1 MKTTQFGS
9 IAFLRFLLTALALFP
24 TGNAVATSPLLI
36 DHNDVDIAALS
47 SNQIN
52 RAKAVLHIG
61 YGHTSH
67 GSQLTT
73 GMSGLVGFANGGGL
87 GMTHTNDI
95 FAFNNGGAGGA
106 LDLQEGGG
114 LNGDCGYYP
123 QWYNNTVNYLDDPS
137 HADVNVVIWSWCG
150 QMPGKYSSG
159 TLTNEYLAP
168 MSLLEDSYPDV
179 VFVYMTGHVDIW
191 DDADQKAAC
200 QVIRNYCATN
210 NKVLYDFADIEH
222 YDPDG
227 TFFEFVADSCDYY
240 SGAGTGKLGNWATE
254 WQDSHTEN
262 VDWYSCTSAHSQP
275 LNANQKAYAAWA
287 LWCALAEDLD
297 RDGIADEWEERY
309 GGCGLFDEGEHDQD
323 GDGSTDYAEFVAD
336 TNPTNPASSLQIG
349 EVVVDGT
356 TSVVRFDSSAE
367 RVYGL
372 EWSSNLVDGGWAGV
386 AGQTNQPGSGGSM
399 SLTGTSAN
407 ASSFYR
413 VEVAIP

>member
-1 MKTTQFGS
+1 MKRNLIISVS
-9 IAFLRFLLTALALFP
+9 IPVAVFATFVLFP
-24 TGNAVATSPLLI
+24 AGKAVAASPLII
-36 DHNDVDIAALS
+36 DHNDVDITALS
-47 SNQIN
+47 SKQIN
-52 RAKAVLHIG
+52 RAKQVLHIG

-87 GMTHTNDI
+87 GMSHTNDI
-95 FAFNNGGAGGA
+95 FAFNNGGSDGA

-123 QWYNNTVNYLDDPS
+123 QWYNNTVNYLNDPS
-137 HADVNVVIWSWCG
+137 HADVNVIIWSWCG
-150 QMPGKYSSG
+150 QMPGKYSNG

-168 MSLLEDSYPDV
+168 MSTLETNYPDV

-200 QVIRNYCATN
+200 QVIRNYCMAN

-222 YDPDG
+222 YNPDG
-227 TFFEFVADSCDYY
+227 TFFEFVADNCDYY
-240 SGAGTGKLGNWATE
+240 SSAGTGKLGNWATE
-254 WQDSHTEN
+254 WQNSHTEG

-309 GGCGLFDEGEHDQD
+309 GGCGLFDENGHDQD
-323 GDGSTDYAEFVAD
+323 GDGLTDYAEFIAD
-336 TNPTNPASSLQIG
+336 TNPTNAASFLRVDN
-349 EVVVDGT
+349 VVVTGNT
-356 TSVVRFDSSAE
+356 PVVQFNSSTG

-372 EWSSNLVDGGWAGV
+372 KCSTNLVNGTWTGV
-386 AGQTNQPGSGGSM
+386 TGQTNRIGSGSSM
-399 SLTGTSAN
+399 NLTGTSAN

-413 VEVAIP
+413 VDVDMP

>member
-1 MKTTQFGS
+1 MKRALIVSVVLPG
-9 IAFLRFLLTALALFP
+9 FLLATLALK
-24 TGNAVATSPLLI
+24 AVAASPLLI
-36 DHNDVDIAALS
+36 GHNDVDIAALS

-73 GMSGLVGFANGGGL
+73 GMSGLVGFANGGGK
-87 GMTHTNDI
+87 GMAHANDI
-95 FAFNNGGAGGA
+95 FAFNNGGSGGA

-150 QMPGKYSSG
+150 QMPGKYSNG
-159 TLTNEYLAP
+159 TLTNEYLVP
-168 MSLLEDSYPDV
+168 MSLLEDSYPNV

-200 QVIRNYCATN
+200 QVIRDYCAAN
-210 NKVLYDFADIEH
+210 NKVLYDFPDIEH

-227 TFFEFVADSCDYY
+227 NFYEFVEDDCDYY

-254 WQDSHTEN
+254 WQGTHTEGI
-262 VDWYSCTSAHSQP
+262 DWYSCTSAHSQP

-309 GGCGLFDEGEHDQD
+309 GGCNLFGEGGHDQD

-336 TNPTNPASSLQIG
+336 TNPTNPASSLRIG
-349 EVVVDGT
+349 DVAVDGG
-356 TSVVRFDSSAE
+356 TSVVQFDSSAD

-372 EWSSNLVDGGWAGV
+372 EWSSNLVDGGWVGV
-386 AGQTNQPGSGGSM
+386 AGQTNKPGSGGSM